1 MKPQPLLWL
10 FHAGAAAATRQLL
23 SIVIVTPIFALL
35 SQNGLAGPILVHTGS
50 GHIAATPILAW
61 FYLLTAV
68 NFAMTREVLIE
79 VTAERIRHVSRIIS
93 VIAPQQVIRN
103 LRAVLCLATVSQAV
117 LTLMPAPTLVTDAS
131 CYPGFGTTLAIA
143 WPALMS
149 IGVTY
154 FGANAL
160 AAQQALVRV
169 R

>member
-1 MKPQPLLWL
+1 MLWL

-68 NFAMTREVLIE
+68 NFAVTSQALINA
-79 VTAERIRHVSRIIS
+79 TAERIRHVSRIIS
-93 VIAPQQVIRN
+93 VLAQQQVITN

-117 LTLMPAPTLVTDAS
+117 LTLMPAPAMLMDGS
-131 CYPGFGTTLAIA
+131 GHLGFGTTLPIA